1 MALQPIP
8 KAWLRQVS
16 ATLRTGTSR
25 EIQRTGDFSQRLQ
38 HDFPSLFDSRV
49 IAAFLRFL
57 ESTKPHGCP
66 VTMDYPAGETW
77 EFWFTLDGKRTYGK
91 ILLRTDKRRI
101 LLLSAHLPEKQWLRC
116 EEHNQ
121 TL

>member
-1 MALQPIP
+1 MALEPIP

-16 ATLRTGTSR
+16 AVLRTGTSR
-25 EIQRTGDFSQRLQ
+25 EIQRTEDFSQRLQ

-49 IAAFLRFL
+49 ISAFLLFL

-77 EFWFTLDGKRTYGK
+77 EFWFTVDGKRTYGK
-91 ILLRTDKRRI
+91 ILLRTDKKRI
-101 LLLSAHLPEKQWLRC
+101 LLLSAHLPEKERLRC
-116 EEHNQ
+116 E
-121 TL
+121 